1 MTYVKQFSN
10 FSLDFMTSNLK
21 RVEYMVE
28 VVNFDNESEIVY
40 VEAGDESEALELAAS
55 MVVNADYAMIQG
67 VLA

>member
-10 FSLDFMTSNLK
+10 FSLDFMPSNLK
-21 RVEYMVE
+21 RVEYMVK